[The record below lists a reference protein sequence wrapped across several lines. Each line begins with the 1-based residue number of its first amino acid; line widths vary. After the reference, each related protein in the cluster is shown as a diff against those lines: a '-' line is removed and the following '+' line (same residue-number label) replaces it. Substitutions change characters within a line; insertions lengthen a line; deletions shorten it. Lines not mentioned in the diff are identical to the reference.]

1 MINKNNINQY
11 KDIEGNW
18 TMLNTRAYFDIHS
31 HEFKSMALQE
41 KLNNLGFLIS
51 EGMELPDIIMQ
62 YCDNHSSHIVDAVK
76 PALLYYIQQMRWSEP
91 CHCTDELFDDM
102 SEVEMSVLVQDE
114 IKARYAFWKVNC
126 SCWDESIM
134 KEMAIR
140 SENDKTKFVEILL
153 NAEFSKEYQNRNR
166 I

>member
-1 MINKNNINQY
+1 
-11 KDIEGNW
+11 
-18 TMLNTRAYFDIHS
+18 
-31 HEFKSMALQE
+31 MALQE